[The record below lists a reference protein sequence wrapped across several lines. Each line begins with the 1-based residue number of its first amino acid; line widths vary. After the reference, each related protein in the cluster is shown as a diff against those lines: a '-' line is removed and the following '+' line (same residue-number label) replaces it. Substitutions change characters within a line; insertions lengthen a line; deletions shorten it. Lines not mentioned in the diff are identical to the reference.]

1 MARSRKTHPEIWE
14 RTFLLNRFLYK
25 ELSRQTTER
34 LPVGN
39 EGRVLDVG
47 CGSQPYRDLFE
58 GRCKK
63 YFGCDYYVTGTDA
76 ARAAGDALPYG
87 DDEFETVVLFQV
99 LEHVPRPWK
108 VVEECARVLKPGGFL
123 LASVPFL
130 FPHHPSPND
139 FYRYTHEGLASL
151 AEQSDLQVREIT
163 AQVRSITTLC
173 LILTW
178 YLGMVQGQ
186 AGEDRPLGPLG
197 DRLGRDRAGQ
207 RPRAPMR
214 APAAGPRLHEGQPR
228 LLELRDGRGKA
239 RDQPGSATGR
249 SAPCPRASRIRR
261 LSSSSRLSRAA
272 GSWRS

>member
-1 MARSRKTHPEIWE
+1 MARSRKTHPKIWE
-14 RTFLLNRFLYK
+14 RTFLLNRFLYQ
-25 ELSRQTTER
+25 ELARQTSER
-34 LPVGN
+34 LPEGN

-76 ARAAGDALPYG
+76 TRAAGDALPYR

-151 AEQSDLQVREIT
+151 AEQSGLEVREIT

-178 YLGMVQGQ
+178 YLGMVQDKLGKIGPWVRS
-186 AGEDRPLGPLG
+186 AIGWGAIAPVNAFGLACERLPLGSDYRKGNLGFSNYVLIAGKREVSPALRPVEAPPAPEPL
-197 DRLGRDRAGQ
+197 
-207 RPRAPMR
+207 
-214 APAAGPRLHEGQPR
+214 
-228 LLELRDGRGKA
+228 
-239 RDQPGSATGR
+239 
-249 SAPCPRASRIRR
+249 ASV
-261 LSSSSRLSRAA
+261 
-272 GSWRS
+272 G